1 MTELERDKEEQRSR
15 LEQDYQAKLTDAMT
29 RTSQEQAEK
38 EKALIAKAEEAK
50 AKALQEVQLKT
61 EQALKMQLDE
71 AEAAR

>member
-50 AKALQEVQLKT
+50 AKALQEVQQKT